1 MDEREDK
8 PREGEFAPEEE
19 KSRSEDADECASI
32 QDPVRRTLCEVCN
45 KPVIGL
51 APFCQEHEPP
61 VP

>member
-8 PREGEFAPEEE
+8 PREE
-19 KSRSEDADECASI
+19 KFSAEKAKLHAEDADECASI
-32 QDPVRRTLCEVCN
+32 QDPVRRSLCQVCQ
-45 KPVIGL
+45 KPVIGM

>member
-8 PREGEFAPEEE
+8 RPEGKFAAEEE
-19 KSRSEDADECASI
+19 KTRAEEADECASI
-32 QDPVRRTLCEVCN
+32 QDPVRRGLCQVCH